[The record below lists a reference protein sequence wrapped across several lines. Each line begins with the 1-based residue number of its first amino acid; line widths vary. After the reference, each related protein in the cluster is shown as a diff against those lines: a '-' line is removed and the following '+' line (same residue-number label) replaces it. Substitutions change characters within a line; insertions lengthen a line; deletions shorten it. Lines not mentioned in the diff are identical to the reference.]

1 MSLEL
6 CTSQAIKLISQINYA
21 YVMSLRERIPQQL
34 NIGEDIISI
43 AIETDVEVFPTS
55 DYVLL
60 EISHKAGR
68 VNIPQIVGTLRNL
81 VKEEQRMVAIRG
93 FGFKGIGL
101 AVRVAHELK
110 LGEKKFTYEMT
121 FDTFDASD
129 PEDNRPVTSVQII
142 VLPPE

>member
-1 MSLEL
+1 
-6 CTSQAIKLISQINYA
+6 
-21 YVMSLRERIPQQL
+21 MSLRERIPEQL
-34 NIGEDIISI
+34 RIGEDIISI
-43 AIETDVEVFPTS
+43 AIKSDVEVFPTS
-55 DYVLL
+55 EYVLL
-60 EISHKAGR
+60 EISNKAGR
-68 VNIPQIVGTLRNL
+68 IYIPKIVGTLRNL

-129 PEDNRPVTSVQII
+129 PEDNRPVTSIQII

>member
-1 MSLEL
+1 MD
-6 CTSQAIKLISQINYA
+6 QYFF
-21 YVMSLRERIPQQL
+21 MSLRDRIPEQL
-34 NIGEDIISI
+34 RIGQDIISI
-43 AIETDVEVFPTS
+43 AIKEDVEVFPTS

-68 VNIPQIVGTLRNL
+68 VNIPKIVGTLRNL

-110 LGEKKFTYEMT
+110 IGERKFTYEMT

-129 PEDNRPVTSVQII
+129 PADNRPVTSVQIV
-142 VLPPE
+142 VLPPA

>member
-1 MSLEL
+1 MHLRI
-6 CTSQAIKLISQINYA
+6 IKLISQIRYEFI
-21 YVMSLRERIPQQL
+21 MSLRERIPEQL
-34 NIGEDIISI
+34 KIGEDIISI
-43 AIETDVEVFPTS
+43 ALKTDVEVFPTS
-55 DYVLL
+55 EYVLL
-60 EISHKAGR
+60 EISNKAGR
-68 VNIPQIVGTLRNL
+68 IYIPEIVGTLRNL

-110 LGEKKFTYEMT
+110 LGEKNFTYEMT

-129 PEDNRPVTSVQII
+129 PEENRPVTSIQII

>member
-1 MSLEL
+1 MSLEIG
-6 CTSQAIKLISQINYA
+6 TSQASKLISPTFHDFC
-21 YVMSLRERIPQQL
+21 MSLRDRIPEQL
-34 NIGEDIISI
+34 KIGEAIISI
-43 AIETDVEVFPTS
+43 ALETDVEVFPTS
-55 DYVLL
+55 EYVLL

-68 VNIPQIVGTLRNL
+68 VNIPQIVGTLQSL

-110 LGEKKFTYEMT
+110 IREKKFTYEMT
-121 FDTFDASD
+121 FDTFDATD
-129 PEDNRPVTSVQII
+129 PEDDRPHTSVQII

>member
-6 CTSQAIKLISQINYA
+6 WASAAIKLISQTCSY
-21 YVMSLRERIPQQL
+21 YLMSLRNRIPEQL
-34 NIGEDIISI
+34 RIGEDIISI
-43 AIETDVEVFPTS
+43 ALETDVEVFPTS
-55 DYVLL
+55 EYVLL
-60 EISHKAGR
+60 EISQKAGR
-68 VNIPQIVGTLRNL
+68 VNIPKIVGTLRNL

-110 LGEKKFTYEMT
+110 LAEKKFTYMMT
-121 FDTFDASD
+121 FDTFDALD
-129 PEDNRPVTSVQII
+129 PQENRPVTSVQII

>member
-1 MSLEL
+1 M
-6 CTSQAIKLISQINYA
+6 ISHALYDFI
-21 YVMSLRERIPQQL
+21 MSLRERIPEQL
-34 NIGEDIISI
+34 KIGEDIIAI
-43 AIETDVEVFPTS
+43 ALKTDVEVFPTS
-55 DYVLL
+55 EYVLL
-60 EISHKAGR
+60 EISNKAGR
-68 VNIPQIVGTLRNL
+68 IYIPEIVGTLQNL

-110 LGEKKFTYEMT
+110 LREKKFTYEMT

-129 PEDNRPVTSVQII
+129 PEDNRPVTSIQII

>member
-1 MSLEL
+1 MYF
-6 CTSQAIKLISQINYA
+6 TNIKLISRTRNDFF
-21 YVMSLRERIPQQL
+21 MSLRERIPEQL
-34 NIGEDIISI
+34 KIGEDIISI
-43 AIETDVEVFPTS
+43 ALESDIEVFPTS
-55 DYVLL
+55 EYVLL

-68 VNIPQIVGTLRNL
+68 IFIPKIVSTLRNL

-110 LGEKKFTYEMT
+110 LGEKTFTYEMT

-129 PEDNRPVTSVQII
+129 PEDSRPVTSIQII

>member
-1 MSLEL
+1 MRVEFCASP
-6 CTSQAIKLISQINYA
+6 AIKLFNVTCHYYI
-21 YVMSLRERIPQQL
+21 MSLRERIPEQL
-34 NIGEDIISI
+34 RIGEEIISI
-43 AIETDVEVFPTS
+43 SLENDLEVFPTS
-55 DYVLL
+55 EYVLL

-68 VNIPQIVGTLRNL
+68 VNIPKIVSTLRSL

-110 LGEKKFTYEMT
+110 IGEKNFTYEMT

-129 PEDNRPVTSVQII
+129 PHDNSPVTSVQII
-142 VLPPE
+142 VLPPA

>member
-1 MSLEL
+1 MHFPN
-6 CTSQAIKLISQINYA
+6 IKLISQMRDDFI
-21 YVMSLRERIPQQL
+21 MSLRERIPEQL
-34 NIGEDIISI
+34 KIGEDIISI
-43 AIETDVEVFPTS
+43 ALKTDVEVFPTS
-55 DYVLL
+55 EYVLL
-60 EISHKAGR
+60 EISNKAGR
-68 VNIPQIVGTLRNL
+68 IYIPEIVGTLRNL

-129 PEDNRPVTSVQII
+129 PEENRPVTSIQII